1 MDGSVLWNLSGD
13 SGMELKEEKIL
24 VSPVLVCTVC

>member
-13 SGMELKEEKIL
+13 SGMELKEKIL
-24 VSPVLVCTVC
+24 VSPVLVCTLC